1 MVKTR
6 EHGAKVE
13 PVGQR
18 TKVELGDH
26 HTEAE
31 QITGRSREDPNH
43 CMVPLKE
50 VLRG

>member
-6 EHGAKVE
+6 EHAAKVE

-18 TKVELGDH
+18 AEVELGDH
-26 HTEAE
+26 YTEA
-31 QITGRSREDPNH
+31 EDPNH